1 MSNFAEDIKDFEP
14 VTAKEAQKRID
25 SGEKFVLFIGRS
37 TCPFCRRFAP
47 KLSNVAKADHQ
58 AVAFLNSE
66 DQNDLK
72 AIQDFR
78 SAYSVNT
85 VPGLLVAQNGQI
97 KVVCDSSLSEEAIRD
112 FIA

>member
-1 MSNFAEDIKDFEP
+1 MSNFIEAVKDFER
-14 VTAKEAQKRID
+14 VTAQEAQKRID
-25 SGEKFVLFIGRS
+25 GGERFILFIGRS
-37 TCPFCRRFAP
+37 TCPFCQLFAP
-47 KLSNVAKADHQ
+47 KLSNVAKTDHQ

-72 AIQDFR
+72 AIQDLR

-97 KVVCDSSLSEEAIRD
+97 KVVCDSSLSEEAIHD

>member
-1 MSNFAEDIKDFEP
+1 MSTFAEDIKDFEP

-25 SGEKFVLFIGRS
+25 SGERFVLFIGRS

-47 KLSNVAKADHQ
+47 KLSAVAKADHQ

-72 AIQDFR
+72 GIQELR
-78 SAYSVNT
+78 SSYSVNT
-85 VPGLLVAQNGQI
+85 VPGLLVAQNGHI